1 MGSRTP
7 CSIFKFRTS
16 PCPSS
21 ASLSPELLWKTARP
35 HERLLQRNRAHN
47 AGSSALNQAWED
59 GWKRLEAWEGATASR
74 VIPFVRFLDL
84 RGVHIVWTVKIP
96 ESKGFHMELGTGVR
110 MKTIPL
116 CYCLKEF

>member
-59 GWKRLEAWEGATASR
+59 GWKWLEAWEGATASR

-84 RGVHIVWTVKIP
+84 RVYTLIMWRGEIP
-96 ESKGFHMELGTGVR
+96 ESRGFHMELG
-110 MKTIPL
+110 M
-116 CYCLKEF
+116 E